1 MACLLVLFPSQLSCL
16 LVVCLLLAR
25 GPVAGRGQGEAR
37 DAHAWLFSPSGFV
50 QPVAPPVELSLP
62 PSVGPSGA
70 WPPSAGPPGA
80 VPPSVGHQDAVSPSV
95 GPPGAWPPSV
105 GPSGAVPPLVGP
117 SGALPPS
124 VGPSGAVSP
133 SVPQEQAKGPRGRLG
148 AGGGSGRACSA
159 TFAGGF
165 ALPFASSG
173 APSRPSPVPLGWQ
186 ARGAGAYP
194 CPQGLRFAR
203 PWCYR
208 SGALA
213 GGGRC

>member
-50 QPVAPPVELSLP
+50 QPVATPVELSLP

-70 WPPSAGPPGA
+70 
-80 VPPSVGHQDAVSPSV
+80 VPA
-95 GPPGAWPPSV
+95 
-105 GPSGAVPPLVGP
+105 LVGP
-117 SGALPPS
+117 SGASPPS

-148 AGGGSGRACSA
+148 AGGGSGRAFSA
-159 TFAGGF
+159 SFAGGF

-213 GGGRC
+213 GGGWC

>member
-37 DAHAWLFSPSGFV
+37 DALAWLFSPSGFV
-50 QPVAPPVELSLP
+50 QPVATPVELSLP
-62 PSVGPSGA
+62 PSVGPS
-70 WPPSAGPPGA
+70 
-80 VPPSVGHQDAVSPSV
+80 
-95 GPPGAWPPSV
+95 GAWPPSV

-148 AGGGSGRACSA
+148 AGGGSGRAFSA

-173 APSRPSPVPLGWQ
+173 APPRPSPVPLGWQ

-203 PWCYR
+203 PWCCR